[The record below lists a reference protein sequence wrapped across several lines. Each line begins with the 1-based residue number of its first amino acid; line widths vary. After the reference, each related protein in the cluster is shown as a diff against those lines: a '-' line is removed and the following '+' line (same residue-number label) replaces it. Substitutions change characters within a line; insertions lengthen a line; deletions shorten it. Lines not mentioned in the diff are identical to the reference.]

1 MTLGPAALDKIASE
15 YEVLMLKESTDPKL
29 RRIYSLILQGDEQL
43 QRRFLNSL
51 NKNIGADI
59 DPNMQSNSLEKL
71 FEADAYE
78 QLDNI
83 EKVTAN
89 ALDAVLKSMGAGD
102 VAEGGLSLFKNVPDP
117 LISTDLFNKEQRR

>member
-71 FEADAYE
+71 FR
-78 QLDNI
+78 
-83 EKVTAN
+83 
-89 ALDAVLKSMGAGD
+89 S
-102 VAEGGLSLFKNVPDP
+102 
-117 LISTDLFNKEQRR
+117 